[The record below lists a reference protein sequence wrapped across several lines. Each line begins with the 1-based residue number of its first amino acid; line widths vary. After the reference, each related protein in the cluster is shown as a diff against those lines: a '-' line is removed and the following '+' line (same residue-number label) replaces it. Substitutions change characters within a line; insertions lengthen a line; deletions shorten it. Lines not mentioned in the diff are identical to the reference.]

1 MIKTKFRSKSLDCTV
16 KSGCG
21 VIYGIINMASFIN
34 QSCLEA
40 PNLVKK
46 FWVNL
51 NLCPD
56 IICFGFT
63 KQESVQAR

>member
-1 MIKTKFRSKSLDCTV
+1 MIKTKFRSKSSDCTM
-16 KSGCG
+16 KRGCG
-21 VIYGIINMASFIN
+21 IIYGITNTASFIN

-51 NLCPD
+51 NQCPD

-63 KQESVQAR
+63 KQESIQAR